1 MNVPPRARR
10 ELGQNFLVDRHSIE
24 RIVEALDPRAG
35 EPILEIGPGRGA
47 LTGVLVDR
55 VDRLAAVERDGVL
68 ADALRR
74 DYPPDRLVVI
84 ENDVLKVDL
93 ASVAPS
99 LGHPA
104 SARLV
109 VVGNLPYNIS
119 KPIAMK
125 LIRERRAIDRAV
137 LMFQKEVA
145 DRLTAVPETKA
156 YGPLTVLTALT
167 FCIERLF
174 DLRPGAFRPRPKV
187 DSTVTR
193 WHTREMPAFE
203 EEREDALLACLAAS
217 FKRRRQTLRNNLRH
231 ALGSAA
237 RAEEIL
243 QAAGLDPSLR
253 AEAIPPHGFVRLA
266 ELWPDVV

>member
-1 MNVPPRARR
+1 MNVSPRARR
-10 ELGQNFLVDRHSIE
+10 ELGQNFLVDRHAIE

-47 LTGVLVDR
+47 LTGVLIDR
-55 VDRLAAVERDGVL
+55 VERMAAVERDRAL
-68 ADALRR
+68 AEAMRR
-74 DYPPDRLVVI
+74 EYSPDRLVMI
-84 ENDVLKVDL
+84 EEDVLKVDL
-93 ASVAPS
+93 ASIAPS
-99 LGHPA
+99 LGHPV
-104 SARLV
+104 STRLL

-145 DRLTAVPETKA
+145 DRLTAAPGTKA

-174 DLRPGAFRPRPKV
+174 DLRPGAFRPRPKI

-193 WHTREMPAFE
+193 WHTRERPAFDAE
-203 EEREDALLACLAAS
+203 HEERLLSCLAAS
-217 FKRRRQTLRNNLRH
+217 FKRRRQTLRNNLRQ
-231 ALGSAA
+231 ALGSTERAEQIA
-237 RAEEIL
+237 RA
-243 QAAGLDPSLR
+243 ADLDPSLR
-253 AEAIPPHGFVRLA
+253 AEKIPPEGFVRLA
-266 ELWPDVV
+266 ELWPHLP

>member
-1 MNVPPRARR
+1 MTVSPRARR
-10 ELGQNFLVDRHSIE
+10 DLGQNFLVDRHSIE
-24 RIVEALDPRAG
+24 RIVEALDPRPG

-47 LTGVLVDR
+47 LTGVLVAR
-55 VDRLAAVERDGVL
+55 VDRMAAVERDGAL
-68 ADALRR
+68 ADTLRR
-74 DYPPDRLVVI
+74 DYPPDRLTVL
-84 ENDVLKVDL
+84 ENDVLKIDL

-99 LGHPA
+99 LGLPT
-104 SARLV
+104 STRLV

-145 DRLTAVPETKA
+145 DRLTAVPGTKA

-193 WHTREMPAFE
+193 WHTREMPGFDEA
-203 EEREDALLACLAAS
+203 REDALLACLAAS

-231 ALGSAA
+231 ALGSLA

-243 QAAGLDPSLR
+243 LSAGLEPTLR
-253 AEAIPPHGFVRLA
+253 AEAVPPEGFVRLA
-266 ELWPDVV
+266 ERWPDDL